1 MKNICECGHK
11 EAYHIFSC
19 MLCGVDKCD
28 SFRSQESWDSSEGQT
43 HFQNDGCGEKEHN
56 DPAKLIEPP
65 SQIPPQE
72 KKCEWIPCGQD
83 AKYLEPSG
91 DGRLVN
97 LCTSHRRLLRK
108 QKQIN
113 GE

>member
-1 MKNICECGHK
+1 MNESFCNCGNPKKNHYPMEHMKG
-11 EAYHIFSC
+11 
-19 MLCGVDKCD
+19 M
-28 SFRSQESWDSSEGQT
+28 WDSSEGQT